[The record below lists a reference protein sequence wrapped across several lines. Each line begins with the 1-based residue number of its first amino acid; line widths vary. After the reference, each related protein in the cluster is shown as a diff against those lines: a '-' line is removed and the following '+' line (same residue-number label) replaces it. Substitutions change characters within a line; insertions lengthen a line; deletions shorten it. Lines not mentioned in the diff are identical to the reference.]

1 MSYLHQ
7 CICLLYMFIY
17 MYILMYWGTSYLI
30 ILFYNFWVGD
40 SCNRKQTLN
49 RLVENLV
56 EGGNEL
62 YWKN

>member
-1 MSYLHQ
+1 
-7 CICLLYMFIY
+7 MFIY